1 MYKRQPRGEGD
12 GWFLLRLSVHDPI
25 LPLNLESNSH
35 GGVAQIAEKLKTFFQ
50 TQPDGVDVSPV
61 EKL

>member
-1 MYKRQPRGEGD
+1 MAGSCCGC
-12 GWFLLRLSVHDPI
+12 LSTTPS

-50 TQPDGVDVSPV
+50 THHDGVDVSPV